1 MKKSLL
7 TLGICVLG
15 CVLVGCGQ
23 IPTLK
28 DGKEVV
34 ASVKGKKFSA
44 EDLYEKLKDQGGMTT
59 LVNMIDEFIANKE
72 IETDEDAK
80 TYAESQIESYKSSYK
95 SYGQDFDEALKSAG
109 YKDEDAL
116 KDALIVE
123 YKKKEITKNY
133 VKEQITDAEI
143 EKYYED
149 KIFGDI
155 EAKHILISV
164 DTDDDATDEE
174 KEEAEKK
181 AKEKAE
187 KLIKKLEKGADFEE
201 LAKENSDD
209 KGTASKGGKLTVTYG
224 DVVDEFWDACV
235 KLKDKT
241 YTKEPVKS
249 EYGYHII
256 YRENQKDKPKLNA
269 VKDDIIDKIVDEKIE
284 EDTNL
289 QEKAMIDIRKKY
301 KLDITDSDIKE
312 SYNTSVKETLAENEY
327 VGMHITF
334 LFYYKSYYKI
344 VIAIF

>member
-1 MKKSLL
+1 MGF
-7 TLGICVLG
+7 T
-15 CVLVGCGQ
+15 LVGCGQ
-23 IPTLK
+23 NPTLK

-34 ASVKGKKFSA
+34 ASVKGKKVSA
-44 EDLYEKLKDQGGMTT
+44 ESLYDKLKSQGGMTA
-59 LVNMIDEFIANKE
+59 LINMIDEFIANKE
-72 IETDEDAK
+72 VETDEDAK

-95 SYGQDFDEALKSAG
+95 SYGQDFNDALKSAG
-109 YKDEDAL
+109 YKDEEAL
-116 KDALIVE
+116 KEALIIE
-123 YKKKEITKNY
+123 YKKKMITENY

-143 EKYYED
+143 ENYYET

-164 DTDDDATDEE
+164 NTDDKATDEE
-174 KEEAEKK
+174 KAEAEKK

-187 KLIKKLEKGADFEE
+187 KIIKKLDKGEKFDD

-224 DVVDEFWDACV
+224 EVVDEFWDACT

-256 YRENQKDKPKLNA
+256 YRESQKDKPKLNA
-269 VKDDIIDKIVDEKIE
+269 VKDNIIDKIVEEKTKD
-284 EDTNL
+284 DTTL

-301 KLDITDSDIKE
+301 KLNIKDSDIKE
-312 SYNTSVKETLAENEY
+312 SYNNSVKETLADND
-327 VGMHITF
+327 T
-334 LFYYKSYYKI
+334 KK
-344 VIAIF
+344 

>member
-1 MKKSLL
+1 MKKTLL
-7 TLGICVLG
+7 TLGICILG
-15 CVLVGCGQ
+15 FTLVGCGQ

-34 ASVKGKKFSA
+34 ASIKGKKISA
-44 EDLYEKLKDQGGMTT
+44 EDLYEKLKTQSGTVT
-59 LVNMIDEFIANKE
+59 LTNMIDEFIANKE
-72 IETDEDAK
+72 VETDEDAK

-95 SYGQDFDEALKSAG
+95 SYGQDFNEALESAG

-116 KDALIVE
+116 KDALIIE
-123 YKKKEITKNY
+123 YKKKTITENY
-133 VKEQITDAEI
+133 VKGQITDAEI

-164 DTDDDATDEE
+164 NSDENATDEE
-174 KEEAEKK
+174 KAEAEKK

-187 KLIKKLEKGADFEE
+187 KLIKKLNKGEDFET

-209 KGTASKGGKLTVTYG
+209 KGTASKGGKLTVKYG
-224 DVVDEFWDACV
+224 EVVDEFWDACT

-256 YRENQKDKPKLNA
+256 YRESQKEKPKLNA
-269 VKDDIIDKIVDEKIE
+269 VKDDIIDKIVEEKME
-284 EDTNL
+284 EDKNL

-301 KLDITDSDIKE
+301 KLDITDSDLKK
-312 SYNTSVKETLAENEY
+312 SYNDSVKKSLAEQ
-327 VGMHITF
+327 
-334 LFYYKSYYKI
+334 
-344 VIAIF
+344 

>member
-1 MKKSLL
+1 MKKTLL
-7 TLGICVLG
+7 TLGICILG
-15 CVLVGCGQ
+15 FTLVGCGNV
-23 IPTLK
+23 PTLK

-44 EDLYEKLKDQGGMTT
+44 EDLYDKLKTTGGTST
-59 LVNMIDEFIANKE
+59 LVNMVDEFIANKE

-80 TYAESQIESYKSSYK
+80 TYAKSQIESYKSSYK
-95 SYGQDFDEALKSAG
+95 SYGQDFEEALKSAG

-116 KDALIVE
+116 NDALIIE
-123 YKKKEITKNY
+123 YKKKMITENY

-155 EAKHILISV
+155 EAKHILIAV
-164 DTDDDATDEE
+164 NTNDDATDEE

-187 KLIKKLEKGADFEE
+187 KLIKKLDKGEEFEK

-224 DVVDEFWDACV
+224 DVVDEFWEGCT

-256 YRENQKDKPKLNA
+256 YRESQKDKPKLNA
-269 VKDDIIDKIVDEKIE
+269 VKDDIIDKIVDEKME
-284 EDTNL
+284 EDTTL
-289 QEKAMIDIRKKY
+289 QEKAMIEIRKKY
-301 KLDITDSDIKE
+301 KLNITDSDIKE
-312 SYNTSVKETLAENEY
+312 SYNNSVKEALAE
-327 VGMHITF
+327 
-334 LFYYKSYYKI
+334 K
-344 VIAIF
+344 